1 MYLSG
6 YAIGAEAL
14 QDLAEPADGPSW
26 TRVGEIAKKH
36 RIAVLAGGPR
46 RDAEGRI
53 FNAVQLRGED
63 GSLIA
68 SYDKT
73 HLFGDV
79 DRQQFQAGQCLFD
92 VVLHKDWSLG
102 FAICYDIEFPE
113 VARAL
118 AKKGAEVILVPTA
131 NMEPFDSVAM
141 RLVPAR
147 SEENGVYIAY
157 ANFSGADQAFTYN
170 GLSCVTGP
178 DGEDLARAGRG
189 EELIF
194 ADLSKD
200 HVKKTQSTVTYLEG
214 SASGPLPGFLRP
226 WIDIRR
232 SRRSAR
238 TFPLPMMTGFP
249 IKRASARCR
258 MSIWAA
264 GLRSSG
270 PAFPVWFAAMS

>member
-1 MYLSG
+1 MRLALWQTMPVLQDFENALSKLEETAVLAAQAKADLLITPEMFLSG
-6 YAIGAEAL
+6 YAIGADAL
-14 QDLAEPADGPSW
+14 ENLAEPADGPSW
-26 TRVGEIAKKH
+26 ARIGEIAKRH
-36 RIAVLAGGPR
+36 QIAVLAGGPR
-46 RDAEGRI
+46 RDEDGRI
-53 FNAVQLRGED
+53 FNTAQLRDDD

-79 DRQQFQAGQCLFD
+79 DRQQFQAGQCLSD
-92 VVLHKDWSLG
+92 VVLHKDWLLG

-118 AKKGAEVILVPTA
+118 AEKGAEVILVPTA

-157 ANFSGADQAFTYN
+157 ANFCGADQAFTYN

-178 DGEDLARAGRG
+178 DGEDLARAGHG
-189 EELIF
+189 DELIF

-200 HVKKTQSTVTYLEG
+200 HVKKTQSTVTYLK
-214 SASGPLPGFLRP
+214 
-226 WIDIRR
+226 DRR
-232 SRRSAR
+232 ADLYRD
-238 TFPLPMMTGFP
+238 
-249 IKRASARCR
+249 
-258 MSIWAA
+258 
-264 GLRSSG
+264 SSDHG
-270 PAFPVWFAAMS
+270 

>member
-1 MYLSG
+1 MRKVGSSM
-6 YAIGAEAL
+6 
-14 QDLAEPADGPSW
+14 PSSF
-26 TRVGEIAKKH
+26 
-36 RIAVLAGGPR
+36 
-46 RDAEGRI
+46 EGR
-53 FNAVQLRGED
+53 D
-63 GSLIA
+63 GSLVA

-79 DRQQFQAGQCLFD
+79 DRQQFQAGQCLSD
-92 VVLHKDWSLG
+92 VVLHKGWSLG

-194 ADLSKD
+194 TDLSKD
-200 HVKKTQSTVTYLEG
+200 HVKKIQSTVTYLK
-214 SASGPLPGFLRP
+214 
-226 WIDIRR
+226 DRR
-232 SRRSAR
+232 ADLYRD
-238 TFPLPMMTGFP
+238 
-249 IKRASARCR
+249 
-258 MSIWAA
+258 
-264 GLRSSG
+264 SSDHG
-270 PAFPVWFAAMS
+270 